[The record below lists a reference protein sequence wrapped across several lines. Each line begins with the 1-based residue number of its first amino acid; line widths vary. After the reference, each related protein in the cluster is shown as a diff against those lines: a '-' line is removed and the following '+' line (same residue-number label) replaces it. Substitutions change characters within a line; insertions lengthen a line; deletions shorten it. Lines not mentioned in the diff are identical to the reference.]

1 MASYFSE
8 MDSYY
13 DGEKVTGEMMPRVDT
28 NSFDNFD
35 EFDQL
40 EIPEWDDDIP
50 SSIRKRQEHDL
61 LSHLADRVMRY
72 ELELKNLQQDIGYAE
87 STVKSFDV
95 RLGDFDRRME
105 RLERTVNTGTNCLTS
120 RVSILEETDK
130 GFLHLRE
137 EDRKQL
143 EDIKAFATFIKNFP
157 FGFKGAIFAIVVSV
171 ILVATATDITVR
183 THGIQ
188 VIKQFLKD

>member
-1 MASYFSE
+1 
-8 MDSYY
+8 
-13 DGEKVTGEMMPRVDT
+13 MMPRVDT

-72 ELELKNLQQDIGYAE
+72 ELELKNLQKDIGYAE

-95 RLGDFDRRME
+95 RLVDFNRRTQ

-120 RVSILEETDK
+120 RVSILEEADK

-143 EDIKAFATFIKNFP
+143 EDIKLFATFIKNFP
-157 FGFKGAIFAIVVSV
+157 FGFKGAIFAIVISV
-171 ILVATATDITVR
+171 ILVATATDITIR

-188 VIKQFLKD
+188 VIKQFLQD